1 MQPVGRHKREVEG
14 RNGGE
19 KGGETL
25 VGMQNLKI
33 NKKER
38 IKNMWLSKIYE
49 IIFSLFV
56 NLLK

>member
-1 MQPVGRHKREVEG
+1 MQHVGRHKREVEG

-19 KGGETL
+19 KGRETL

-38 IKNMWLSKIYE
+38 IKEYVAIKNLRL
-49 IIFSLFV
+49 FSV
-56 NLLK
+56 YLLIC